1 MFFFKI
7 VWVISFF
14 IKIVQGGEGGGGGG
28 GIPLT
33 ILKNLAQTSTSV
45 NFIEI

>member
-14 IKIVQGGEGGGGGG
+14 IKIVQGGKGGGGGRRD
-28 GIPLT
+28 PAHYFE
-33 ILKNLAQTSTSV
+33 KFSS
-45 NFIEI
+45 NFYLSKFH